1 MKIPF
6 KTIGLGLLGL
16 VIIITVF
23 SSWEDVQPGEEGFL
37 HYPYGDGVDT
47 LSIYKEGTHFIAP
60 WNKMITYNVR
70 QQSRAYNSKVM
81 DMNGTEIG
89 VDVAVNYR
97 ARTGSTANLHLVHGE
112 SYAESFV
119 DQKVKGA
126 IKDVIGRYTYTDI
139 YSTKREVV
147 EDEIEDIL
155 RVDFASNFIVMDFV
169 EIADV
174 DLPPNIATQ
183 ITVKETQKQKN
194 LTSELMKI
202 EQTNLADSKI
212 ETAKGDSAKIVIN
225 ASAEAAAIQIKQEQL
240 RKSSEYIEYK
250 KVERWDGK
258 MPQVVTSGGSGLIID
273 LKK

>member
-1 MKIPF
+1 MKNPF

-16 VIIITVF
+16 VVIITVF

-155 RVDFASNFIVMDFV
+155 RIDFASNFIVMDFV

-240 RKSSEYIEYK
+240 RKSPQYIEYMK
-250 KVERWDGK
+250 AESWDGK

>member
-1 MKIPF
+1 MKNPF

-16 VIIITVF
+16 VVIIAVF

-37 HYPYGDGVDT
+37 HSPYGDGVDT
-47 LSIYKEGTHFIAP
+47 LSTYKEGTHFIAP

-97 ARTGSTANLHLVHGE
+97 ARAGSTANLHLVHGE

-212 ETAKGDSAKIVIN
+212 ETAKGDSAKVVIN

-240 RKSSEYIEYK
+240 RKSPQYIEYMK
-250 KVERWDGK
+250 AERWDGK

-273 LKK
+273 LK